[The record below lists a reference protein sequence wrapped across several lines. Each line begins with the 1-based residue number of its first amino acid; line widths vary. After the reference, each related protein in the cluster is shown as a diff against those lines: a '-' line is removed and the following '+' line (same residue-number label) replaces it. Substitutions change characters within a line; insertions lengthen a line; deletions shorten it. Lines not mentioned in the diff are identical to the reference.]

1 MSAQRDLDL
10 KLLTFMFDNG
20 VIELA
25 RRPRGGGYWELYWE
39 RCISK
44 RKNSWAKKEEGR
56 KKTDL
61 WCLGLDLTRTSER
74 TMNFSHFPRLV

>member
-25 RRPRGGGYWELYWE
+25 RRPRGGGYWNYIGKGVFPNVKIDGQ
-39 RCISK
+39 R
-44 RKNSWAKKEEGR
+44 RKKEERRPTFGV
-56 KKTDL
+56 
-61 WCLGLDLTRTSER
+61 WDLTLPARASE
-74 TMNFSHFPRLV
+74 P

>member
-25 RRPRGGGYWELYWE
+25 RRPRGGGYWSYIGKGVFPNVKIDGQ
-39 RCISK
+39 R
-44 RKNSWAKKEEGR
+44 RKKEER
-56 KKTDL
+56 RPNL

>member
-25 RRPRGGGYWELYWE
+25 RRPRGGGYWELYCFQNVKIDGQ
-39 RCISK
+39 R
-44 RKNSWAKKEEGR
+44 RKKEERRPTFGV
-56 KKTDL
+56 
-61 WCLGLDLTRTSER
+61 WDLTLPARASE
-74 TMNFSHFPRLV
+74 P